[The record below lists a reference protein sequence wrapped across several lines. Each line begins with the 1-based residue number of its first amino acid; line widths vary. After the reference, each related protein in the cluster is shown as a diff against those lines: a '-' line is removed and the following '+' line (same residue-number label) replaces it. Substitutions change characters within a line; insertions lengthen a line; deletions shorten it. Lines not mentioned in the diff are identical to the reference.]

1 MRFVETDITIQASPA
16 RIWALLTNA
25 ARLQQGYGIVK
36 IDGRIAAAEKLRL
49 WSEVA
54 PNRAFDLKVAEFD
67 APGHM
72 IWKGGMPLGLFTG
85 RRSYLLTPL
94 GHSETKFSMREEFTG
109 LFASMIFSSMPDLNP
124 GFKKFA
130 AQLKKDAE
138 A

>member
-1 MRFVETDITIQASPA
+1 LVDFKGDNRC
-16 RIWALLTNA
+16 LLCCAKPIRKSTK
-25 ARLQQGYGIVK
+25 RRPCDSSK

>member
-1 MRFVETDITIQASPA
+1 MRFVETEITITASPA
-16 RIWALLTNA
+16 RIWALLTDA
-25 ARLQQGYGIVK
+25 AQLQQGYGILK
-36 IDGRIAAAEKLRL
+36 ITGRIAPGEKLRL

-67 APGHM
+67 APHRM
-72 IWKGGMPLGLFTG
+72 VWSGGMPLGLFTG
-85 RRSYLLTPL
+85 RRTYALTAISA
-94 GHSETKFSMREEFTG
+94 SETRFSMREEFTG
-109 LFASMIFSSMPDLNP
+109 LFANMIFSSMPDLNP